1 MANTDC
7 LGKLTGSIKVILIGL
22 LFFLGSFVLLY
33 MNERRADISQ
43 VAKDAVSI
51 DSAAVASEYE
61 DQLVVTTGDITATS
75 LLGDVYLN
83 EGDYVYLRRDV
94 EVYAWDEEVKTDKND
109 DTKTYSYKKIWTS
122 SPADSS
128 KFKQTEHMNILPL
141 IEDENFVADGVKIG
155 VYEVDLDKMTLPA
168 LEKVKLNDENV
179 IVGGRTLDED
189 EEFFERIEDIPA
201 EVSGD
206 YIYKGFGTVEAPEI
220 GDVRIKYSALN
231 AGEEITVFGVL
242 KGNAIKTYVDSNKNK
257 LYRAFMGTAEE
268 SVAQMSD
275 EHNTSIWLLRVLG
288 FILMWI
294 GLGTMLGP
302 ISAAL
307 DFVPLVG
314 SLSRSLIGIVTFII
328 AGILTVVT
336 ILLSMVMHNIF
347 ALVIL
352 VLVFVAGVYFYIQG
366 QVSKAPAK
374 KAEMK

>member
-1 MANTDC
+1 MANTDW

>member
-1 MANTDC
+1 MANVDW
-7 LGKLTGSIKVILIGL
+7 LGKLTGSIKGILIGL

-33 MNERRADISQ
+33 INEGRADISM
-43 VAKDAVSI
+43 VAKDAISI
-51 DSAAVASEYE
+51 DSAAVASDYE

-75 LLGDVYLN
+75 LLGDLYLK

-94 EVYAWDEEVKTDKND
+94 EVYAWDEEVQTDKND
-109 DTKTYSYKKIWTS
+109 DTKTYSYKKVWTS
-122 SPADSS
+122 SPEDSS
-128 KFKQTEHMNILPL
+128 KFKQTEHMNISPL
-141 IEDENFVADGVKIG
+141 VEDESFIADGVKVG
-155 VYEVDLDKMTLPA
+155 VYEVDLDKMTLPS
-168 LEKVKLNDENV
+168 LETVKLSDENV
-179 IVGGRTLDED
+179 LPGGRMLDEY
-189 EEFFERIEDIPA
+189 EEYFERIEDIPA

-231 AGEEITVFGVL
+231 VGEEITVFGVL
-242 KGNAIKTYVDSNKNK
+242 KGNAIKTYVDGNKNK
-257 LYRAFMGTAEE
+257 LYRAFLGTAEE

-328 AGILTVVT
+328 AGILTVLTVF
-336 ILLSMVMHNIF
+336 LSMIMHNIF

-352 VLVFVAGVYFYIQG
+352 VLVFGAGVYFYIQG
-366 QVSKAPAK
+366 QVSKAPTK